1 MIGYYIGENLALL
14 EQLYRIFSDD
24 DILRNRGLVRRV
36 YRIMLQNIITPSM
49 HIDTVYDFKKIIE
62 NLDIKQFKL
71 LKGSGF
77 KSTLAYSRMQNIL
90 LKYRTTRILNTYY
103 NDTI

>member
-14 EQLYRIFSDD
+14 EQLYRIFSND

-49 HIDTVYDFKKIIE
+49 HIDTIYDFKSIIE
-62 NLDIKQFKL
+62 NLSVEQFKS
-71 LKGSGF
+71 LKDSGF
-77 KSTLAYSRMQNIL
+77 KSALAYSRMRNIL
-90 LKYRTTRILNTYY
+90 LKYRDNSHPKHLS
-103 NDTI
+103 

>member
-14 EQLYRIFSDD
+14 EQLYRIFSNDD
-24 DILRNRGLVRRV
+24 VLRNRGLVRRV

-49 HIDTVYDFKKIIE
+49 HIDTIYDFKSIIE
-62 NLDIKQFKL
+62 NLGIEQFKL

-77 KSTLAYSRMQNIL
+77 KSALAYSRMRNIL
-90 LKYRTTRILNTYY
+90 LKYRGNSHTKHLS
-103 NDTI
+103 